1 MFGGILFL
9 TYFVGIVSTIAGLY
23 FCVGFIINII
33 GGTLTPPV
41 AALSAMSVCIV
52 LCGQIPTWGFAG
64 LGQKLADNF
73 AGNKRVLEQL
83 QADKQDLT
91 DGQRR
96 KLGQL
101 ISLYSNTAPIR
112 PWDTFDLNYST
123 TLSINNTVLTY
134 LVILLQFKGV

>member
-1 MFGGILFL
+1 MLWR
-9 TYFVGIVSTIAGLY
+9 A
-23 FCVGFIINII
+23 
-33 GGTLTPPV
+33 
-41 AALSAMSVCIV
+41 
-52 LCGQIPTWGFAG
+52 
-64 LGQKLADNF
+64 LADEF
-73 AGNKRVLEQL
+73 AGNKRILEQL

-91 DGQRR
+91 DSQRR

-101 ISLYSNTAPIR
+101 ISLYSNTTPIR